1 MQPADALL
9 MVMVH
14 LSIATVVIAGVIG
27 LAAVVAAFVIGID
40 AGASAVADK
49 WLQLHPE
56 DEGVR
61 LNDTGSS
68 RLQR

>member
-1 MQPADALL
+1 MHCL
-9 MVMVH
+9 
-14 LSIATVVIAGVIG
+14 ATVVIGAVIS
-27 LAAVVAAFVIGID
+27 LVAVVTAFVIGID

-61 LNDTGSS
+61 LNDSGSS

>member
-1 MQPADALL
+1 MHCLATAIVGAVLAL
-9 MVMVH
+9 
-14 LSIATVVIAGVIG
+14 G
-27 LAAVVAAFVIGID
+27 AVVAAFIVGID

-61 LNDTGSS
+61 LNDSGSS